1 MTADLISA
9 LVLVA
14 VLLRLMTPWAGRG
27 WRVGIAL
34 AAFALALLP
43 YPWGLAGWLQS
54 WFSEFSISTG
64 LLALVAIQHRIRG
77 VSLVPAE
84 ELGGACMV
92 IAGLALVFYPMSLGA
107 TYPDPYELGYGSFL
121 FSSVLLLLGL
131 LAWVFHAYA
140 SCLLLVLAQVAYGL
154 NLLSSDNLWDYLL
167 DPILCVW
174 ALGWLVRDWFRRR
187 APSAAQPVL
196 DDRAKGVPAD
206 SQP

>member
-1 MTADLISA
+1 MTAEIICA

-14 VLLRLMTPWAGRG
+14 VALRLTAPWMAKS
-27 WRVGIAL
+27 WRVVAAAL
-34 AAFALALLP
+34 VFAVALSP
-43 YPWGLAGWLQS
+43 YPWGLAGWAQS
-54 WFSEFSISTG
+54 WFGEFSISTG

-77 VSLVPAE
+77 VSLVPTD

-92 IAGLALVFYPMSLGA
+92 IGGLAVVFYPMSLGA
-107 TYPDPYELGYGSFL
+107 TYPDPYALGYGSFL
-121 FSSVLLLLGL
+121 FSSLLLLLGL

-187 APSAAQPVL
+187 APSGAQPAPGVQAR
-196 DDRAKGVPAD
+196 DVPAD
-206 SQP
+206 SQQ